1 MKNDCSEK
9 KTVEILKTQGPQTLA
24 DIASQ
29 LGISTEGARFQLHK
43 LEAEGQVSAS
53 TEVKGRG
60 RPRQI
65 WSLTPA
71 GHALFPD
78 AHSELA
84 VRLIASMREALSEDG
99 VQAVLDAQ
107 EKATIQRYLHEM
119 GDSDTLEDKLKKLV
133 EIRER
138 EGYMADYQTDSEG
151 YLFIENHCP
160 ICAAAQVC
168 QGLCRSELNVFQT
181 VLGRQAKITR
191 VDHIIAGARRCAYRI
206 SVV

>member
-138 EGYMADYQTDSEG
+138 EGYMAEYQAEEEG
-151 YLFIENHCP
+151 YLLIENHCP
-160 ICAAAQVC
+160 IC
-168 QGLCRSELNVFQT
+168 
-181 VLGRQAKITR
+181 
-191 VDHIIAGARRCAYRI
+191 
-206 SVV
+206 